1 METNLISGGILSIL
15 QNLAGNLLQPALAF
29 MSRGRLPQV
38 DGRLA
43 LPGLAQEV
51 SVFRD
56 RWGIPH
62 LQAHTRPDL
71 YFAQGVV
78 HAQDRLFQMEINRR
92 AATGR
97 MAEMLGRAAL
107 PTDRLTRTLGFA
119 RLAEQVW
126 PLLDAQIQADVT
138 AYVDGINTYLTQD
151 RSLPIEFSLLRHRPE
166 PWQPTEPLAFRLLQ
180 AWALSIGF
188 SSELVR
194 AQLQEILGMELAGEL
209 EPQLPA
215 DHAIAL
221 PAGIEVNQLSMDS
234 MMQTA
239 TGPLLGKSVLD
250 GGGRGSNAW
259 VISAARSSTGHAL
272 LCNDMHLPLST
283 PSLWYYAHQHC
294 PGDVQV
300 SGVTL
305 PGMPYV
311 MVGRNAHI
319 AWGATLSYIDTE
331 DLFIERLDPAGEN
344 VEYKGEWQPVM
355 VISETIPVKGEK
367 PHVEQV
373 RVTDHGPLI
382 SPLLPD
388 QNGPQTALALSST
401 ALQPGRAAA
410 GFAALNRAQ
419 NWAEFVAA
427 VSLIDAPSLNLV
439 YADVQDNIGYYVSGR
454 VPIRAQGDGR
464 EPVPGWTGKHE
475 WTGTIPFAEM
485 PHALNPA
492 RGYIISCNH
501 RIVGDDYPHE
511 LGAMWMNGF
520 RAQRL
525 EQLINSKARISPA
538 DCIAFQFDVHS
549 LPGWEL
555 VARLA
560 DLEPDDPDAAL
571 SLHLLRDWD
580 GQMAADSLGAAVYKV
595 LLNRLA
601 AIILGN
607 GMETDAA
614 YLAVGSGMF
623 PPFLP
628 TTEYFGYWPLTLMRM
643 LDNPQTGWLPGRL
656 GREATLIRGLAETTA
671 TLRARLGD
679 NPHQW
684 HWGRLHQ
691 VSFPH
696 LLGEQPPLDRVFN
709 QGPFPIGGDT
719 DTVLQTAIR
728 PEAPYLNNSFSP
740 SYRQIIDLGDPA
752 NGRAIYPPGQSGH
765 LGSPHYG
772 DLIPLWLEGAN
783 FPILM
788 DIEEIEATCPHRLA
802 MVPAG

>member
-1 METNLISGGILSIL
+1 M
-15 QNLAGNLLQPALAF
+15 AF

-43 LPGLAQEV
+43 LSGLEQEV

-56 RWGIPH
+56 RWGIPY
-62 LQAHTRPDL
+62 LLAQTRPDL

-78 HAQDRLFQMEINRR
+78 HAQDRLFQLEINRR

-97 MAEMLGRAAL
+97 MAELLGRAAL

-119 RLAEQVW
+119 RLAEKVW
-126 PLLDAQIQADVT
+126 PLLDTQIQADVT
-138 AYVDGINTYLTQD
+138 AYVAGINAYLDQD
-151 RSLPIEFSLLRHRPE
+151 RPLPVEMTLLRHRPE
-166 PWQPTEPLAFRLLQ
+166 PWQPLEPLAFSLLQ
-180 AWALSIGF
+180 AWALSLGWT
-188 SSELVR
+188 SELVR
-194 AQLQEILGMELAGEL
+194 AQLQETLGSELAGEL

-215 DHAIAL
+215 DHAVTL
-221 PAGIEVNQLSMDS
+221 PAGIEVNQLTVDS
-234 MMQTA
+234 MVQAA
-239 TGPLLGKSVLD
+239 TGPLLGKGTLD

-283 PSLWYYAHQHC
+283 PGLWYFAHQHC

-319 AWGATLSYIDTE
+319 AWGATLSYIDVE
-331 DLFIERLDPAGEN
+331 DLFIERLDAAGEQ
-344 VEYKGEWQPVM
+344 VEWQGEWRPVT
-355 VISETIPVKGEK
+355 VIPETIPVKGEQA
-367 PHVEQV
+367 HVELV
-373 RVTDHGPLI
+373 RVTDHGPII
-382 SPLLPD
+382 SPLLTEQD
-388 QNGPQTALALSST
+388 GPQSALALSST

-419 NWAEFVAA
+419 NWDDFVAA
-427 VSLIDAPSLNLV
+427 VALISAPSLNLV

-464 EPVPGWTGKHE
+464 APVPGWTGEHE

-485 PHALNPA
+485 PQALNPA

-501 RIVGDDYPHE
+501 RIVNDDYPHE

-525 EQLINSKARISPA
+525 EQLINSKAHISPT
-538 DCIAFQFDVHS
+538 DCIAFQVDVLS
-549 LPGWEL
+549 LPGRAL

-560 DLEPDDPDAAL
+560 GLEPDEPDAVL
-571 SLHLLRDWD
+571 SLQLLREWD
-580 GQMAADSLGAAVYKV
+580 GQMAVDSPGAAVYKV
-595 LLNRLA
+595 LLNRLVD
-601 AIILGN
+601 IILGN
-607 GMETDAA
+607 GMEPEAA
-614 YLAVGSGMF
+614 HLALGNGLF

-628 TTEYFGYWPLTLMRM
+628 TTEYFGYWPITLMRM
-643 LDNPQTGWLPGRL
+643 LENPQTGWLAGQV
-656 GREATLIRGLAETTA
+656 GREATLIRGLAETA
-671 TLRARLGD
+671 AFLRTRLGND
-679 NPHQW
+679 PHQW

-691 VSFPH
+691 VPFPH

-709 QGPFPIGGDT
+709 LGPFPIGGDA

-728 PEAPYLNNSFSP
+728 PDAPYLNNIFSP
-740 SYRQIIDLGDPA
+740 SFRQIIDLGDPA
-752 NGRAIYPPGQSGH
+752 TGRAICPPGQSGH

-772 DLIPLWLEGAN
+772 DLIQPWLEGDY

-788 DIEEIEATCPHRLA
+788 EATEISATCRHHLTLFPVIRPDTS
-802 MVPAG
+802 MI